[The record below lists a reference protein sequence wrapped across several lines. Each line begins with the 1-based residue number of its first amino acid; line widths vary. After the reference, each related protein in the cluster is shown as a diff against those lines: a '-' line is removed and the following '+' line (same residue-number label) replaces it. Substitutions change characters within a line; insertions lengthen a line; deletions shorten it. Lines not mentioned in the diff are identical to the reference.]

1 MRRQL
6 RVVVGVLCLSAV
18 DPAPFDQHKIVF
30 SPKGDLLQLS
40 YAAEAVAR
48 SAPMAAI
55 KTPDG
60 VCLVALKTVPTAEA
74 QLRDFDRLE
83 KLSMADTHVAVGAC
97 GLKPDSL
104 LIRSLAMDLCS
115 EHRRQFDEPIPL
127 LLLAN
132 KIADLMHEFTQGLN
146 RGRPLGT
153 SVLVA
158 GWDAH
163 SGVQLYQV
171 ASTGAVTSWKA
182 VCLGLGSSQV
192 ERDLET
198 EVDHLEAAPNGAS
211 LSLGSARDKL
221 LKILDTAVEAKGY
234 QKSHTAASK
243 KRSGDVSYAAEVI
256 TLSAPPSCDEERVDS
271 LDGNDLL
278 ILSPGQRDGERVQF
292 TVEANAR

>member
-1 MRRQL
+1 MAVKMRRQL

-74 QLRDFDRLE
+74 QLRGAKRRVNMREWSLQLDFDRLE

-115 EHRRQFDEPIPL
+115 EHRYITW
-127 LLLAN
+127 A
-132 KIADLMHEFTQGLN
+132 
-146 RGRPLGT
+146 
-153 SVLVA
+153 
-158 GWDAH
+158 
-163 SGVQLYQV
+163 
-171 ASTGAVTSWKA
+171 
-182 VCLGLGSSQV
+182 
-192 ERDLET
+192 
-198 EVDHLEAAPNGAS
+198 
-211 LSLGSARDKL
+211 LSR
-221 LKILDTAVEAKGY
+221 
-234 QKSHTAASK
+234 
-243 KRSGDVSYAAEVI
+243 
-256 TLSAPPSCDEERVDS
+256 
-271 LDGNDLL
+271 LDGETGLKVFL
-278 ILSPGQRDGERVQF
+278 GRFGFQSAVR
-292 TVEANAR
+292 